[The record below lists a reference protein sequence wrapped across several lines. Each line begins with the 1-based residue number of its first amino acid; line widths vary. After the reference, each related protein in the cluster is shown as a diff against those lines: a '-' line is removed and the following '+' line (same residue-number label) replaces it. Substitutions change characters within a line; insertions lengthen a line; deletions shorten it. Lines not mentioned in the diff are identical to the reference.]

1 MRLLFVCVENSCR
14 SQMAEGFARAL
25 GGTDTDARS
34 AGSRPSG
41 TVNPR
46 AIHFM
51 AERGI
56 DISGHLSSG
65 LEGLEHEA
73 FDYVIT
79 MGCGDACPHI
89 PARHHLDWE
98 FSDPKH
104 LADHEFRAVRDAI
117 ERCVMVLLDSE
128 PSGPKAH

>member
-14 SQMAEGFARAL
+14 SQMAEGFGRAL
-25 GGTDTDARS
+25 GGRDTDARS

-41 TVNPR
+41 VVNPR
-46 AIHFM
+46 AVQFM

-65 LEGLEHEA
+65 LEGLEHES
-73 FDYVIT
+73 FDYVVT

-98 FSDPKH
+98 LPDPKH

-117 ERCVMVLLDSE
+117 EQRVIALLE
-128 PSGPKAH
+128 GETGNAAAP

>member
-14 SQMAEGFARAL
+14 SQMAEGFAGAL
-25 GGTDTDARS
+25 GETDTDARS

-41 TVNPR
+41 VVNPR
-46 AIHFM
+46 AIQFM

-56 DISGHLSSG
+56 DITGHVSSG

-73 FDYVIT
+73 FDYVVT

-98 FSDPKH
+98 LSDPKH

-117 ERCVMVLLDSE
+117 EQRVRELLESE
-128 PSGPKAH
+128 ASEA

>member
-25 GGTDTDARS
+25 GGAHTDARS

-41 TVNPR
+41 VVNPR
-46 AIHFM
+46 AIQFM

-56 DISGHLSSG
+56 DLSTHASSG
-65 LEGLEHEA
+65 LEGLERET
-73 FDYVIT
+73 FDYVVT
-79 MGCGDACPHI
+79 MGCGDVCPHI

-98 FSDPKH
+98 LSDPKH
-104 LADHEFRAVRDAI
+104 LPDHEFRAVRDRIGDRVSASLP
-117 ERCVMVLLDSE
+117 R
-128 PSGPKAH
+128 

>member
-25 GGTDTDARS
+25 GETDTDARS

-41 TVNPR
+41 AVNPR
-46 AIHFM
+46 AIQFM

-56 DISGHLSSG
+56 DISGHHSSG
-65 LEGLEHEA
+65 LEGLEQEA
-73 FDYVIT
+73 FDYVVT

-98 FSDPKH
+98 LSDPKH

-117 ERCVMVLLDSE
+117 EQRVGELLESNA
-128 PSGPKAH
+128 SGA